1 MQNSG
6 QSYTKA
12 IKELDKEL
20 SSIIEKK
27 VFELLTICNYFER
40 FG

>member
-20 SSIIEKK
+20 SSVIEKCIRITYN
-27 VFELLTICNYFER
+27 L
-40 FG
+40 